1 MIKLLKNE
9 KWKEIKF
16 KKGALQKRYSVSNKG
31 RVASYSNKFEDG
43 ALLKHRD
50 TGGYPTIN
58 VRPFSK
64 STTLFIHKLVGEYFL
79 SRKSAKQQFVI
90 HLDHNKKNN
99 DAKNLR
105 WAGMDEMIAHQQKS
119 PAVIRHK
126 RDKKKPL
133 EGHKLTIG
141 TVKQIKQMINSK
153 NRKLT
158 LKQVAKKFK
167 ISEMQLYR
175 IKSGENWGHVK
186 G

>member
-1 MIKLLKNE
+1 MIKSLKNE

-16 KKGALQKRYSVSNKG
+16 KKGALQKRYSVSSLG
-31 RVASYSNKFEDG
+31 RVASYSGKFENG
-43 ALLKHRD
+43 SLLKHRD

-58 VRPFSK
+58 VRPFAK

-79 SRKSAKQQFVI
+79 SRKSSKQKFVI

-99 DAKNLR
+99 EVKNLR
-105 WAGMDEMIAHQQKS
+105 WAGMDQMIAHQQKS

-126 RDKKKPL
+126 KEKKKPT
-133 EGHKLTIG
+133 EGHKLSIG
-141 TVKQIKQMINSK
+141 KVRQIKQMIGSK

-158 LKQVAKKFK
+158 LKQVASKFK

>member
-1 MIKLLKNE
+1 MIKSLKNE

-31 RVASYSNKFEDG
+31 RVASYSDKFENG
-43 ALLKHRD
+43 MLLKHRD

-79 SRKSAKQQFVI
+79 NRKSPKQQFVI
-90 HLDHNKKNN
+90 HIDHNKKNN

-105 WAGMDEMIAHQQKS
+105 WAAMDDMIAHQQKS

-126 RDKKKPL
+126 KEKKKPS
-133 EGHKLTIG
+133 EGHKLSTSK
-141 TVKQIKQMINSK
+141 VKQIKQMINSK

-158 LKQVAKKFK
+158 LKQVADKFD

-175 IKSGENWGHVK
+175 IKSGENWGHIK
-186 G
+186 A

>member
-1 MIKLLKNE
+1 MIKSLKNE

-16 KKGALQKRYSVSNKG
+16 KKGALQKRYSVSNLG
-31 RVASYSNKFEDG
+31 RVASFTSKFENG
-43 ALLKHRD
+43 IILKHRN

-58 VRPFSK
+58 VRPFGK

-79 SRKSAKQQFVI
+79 SRKSSKQQFVV

-99 DAKNLR
+99 LSKNLR
-105 WAGMDEMIAHQQKS
+105 WASMDEMIAHQQKS

-126 RDKKKPL
+126 KEKKKPT
-133 EGHKLTIG
+133 EGHKLTAG
-141 TVKQIKQMINSK
+141 TVRQIKQMIYSK

-158 LKQVAKKFK
+158 LKQVARKFR

-186 G
+186 A